1 MATKV
6 STLVIFDSI
15 SGQDTDSSDQMNGS
29 ILANQGFINQFSDGD
44 TDILDAQWVSAWGG
58 MFAAAL
64 FLAQV
69 GMVFINDRFGRRIG
83 LWVTWC
89 IMAGVRI
96 DLNLPPTRATY

>member
-1 MATKV
+1 M
-6 STLVIFDSI
+6 
-15 SGQDTDSSDQMNGS
+15 SGHNIDSSDQMNGS

-69 GMVFINDRFGRRIG
+69 GMVFINDRYGRRIG

-96 DLNLPPTRATY
+96 DLQPSPARALY